1 MEKKDNTFKIGDLVM
16 VSPDLTLLNDWIVGK
31 VIKIRNN
38 PFVGIEIAIEDD
50 KGRIFFG
57 EKNYFKLQKENDLC
71 TR

>member
-57 EKNYFKLQKENDLC
+57 EKIILNFKRE
-71 TR
+71 

>member
-1 MEKKDNTFKIGDLVM
+1 M

-57 EKNYFKLQKENDLC
+57 EKIILNFKRE
-71 TR
+71 